1 MNSVIRFTEI
11 NEAVYGYIFHLKLV
25 LEFFMINFGIQQSMG
40 QATTKKG
47 VLSIPTP
54 NTSDSQNVI
63 TPVLINKL

>member
-40 QATTKKG
+40 QATTKK
-47 VLSIPTP
+47 VCCQFRLRIRPTP
-54 NTSDSQNVI
+54 KMLLLRFS
-63 TPVLINKL
+63 